1 MGIKCLKLTKKL
13 DQFAKYIQKLTRI
26 TLEQRQFQ
34 TTFSKLTINSAERR
48 SSIFIGQVEKRLD

>member
-26 TLEQRQFQ
+26 TLEQRQL
-34 TTFSKLTINSAERR
+34 TFSKLTINSAERR

>member
-26 TLEQRQFQ
+26 TLEQRQL
-34 TTFSKLTINSAERR
+34 TFSKFTINSAERR

>member
-26 TLEQRQFQ
+26 TLEQRQL
-34 TTFSKLTINSAERR
+34 TFSKLTINSAERL